1 MLGTMFTLANHGVDV
16 LRLDAA
22 PFLWKREG
30 TDCQNQPEAHL
41 LVQAFRALTR
51 LAMPGLVLKA
61 EAIVSPD
68 LLVQYLGG
76 HDRYRPECDL
86 AYDNQLMVMLWSTLA
101 TRDVRLA
108 EHALSRR
115 RPPPRPAAWVSYV
128 RCHDDIGWSVTGT
141 DAAAA
146 GLDDAAHRR
155 FLNDFYAGLFPGSYA
170 RGALFGENP
179 VTGDARISGS
189 TASLCG
195 IESAL
200 AAGDEA
206 ALTAA
211 IRRLETLYA
220 AAFSFGGIP
229 LIYMGDELAMRNDSR
244 WAEDPAHRH
253 DNRWMHRPP
262 MDWAAAARR
271 HDPATV
277 EGRVFAALRGL
288 AQARRTLLSLRSGGR
303 TDVLPS
309 ENRSVLAYTRVH
321 PRSAPFLALTSF
333 SDVPQSVGTG
343 ILDRAGLREPR
354 HVHSTAGTMSTGGGR
369 IELPA
374 WGYLWLTGS

>member
-1 MLGTMFTLANHGVDV
+1 M
-16 LRLDAA
+16 
-22 PFLWKREG
+22 
-30 TDCQNQPEAHL
+30 
-41 LVQAFRALTR
+41 TR
-51 LAMPGLVLKA
+51 PRTG
-61 EAIVSPD
+61 SS
-68 LLVQYLGG
+68 
-76 HDRYRPECDL
+76 
-86 AYDNQLMVMLWSTLA
+86 ST
-101 TRDVRLA
+101 T
-108 EHALSRR
+108 ST
-115 RPPPRPAAWVSYV
+115 PA
-128 RCHDDIGWSVTGT
+128 
-141 DAAAA
+141 
-146 GLDDAAHRR
+146 
-155 FLNDFYAGLFPGSYA
+155 FPGSYA

-220 AAFSFGGIP
+220 AVFSFGGIP

-277 EGRVFAALRGL
+277 EGRVFTALRGL
-288 AQARRTLLSLRSGGR
+288 ADARRSLLSLRSGGR

-333 SDVPQSVGTG
+333 SDVPQSVGAGIWTG
-343 ILDRAGLREPR
+343 PGCGNPGT
-354 HVHSTAGTMSTGGGR
+354 STR
-369 IELPA
+369 LPA
-374 WGYLWLTGS
+374 Q